1 MSIYVLGTALVLDSI
16 TPKRRAWLHKKQMK
30 CRNNYAAKFVDSS
43 KTMRSKEVVELN

>member
-1 MSIYVLGTALVLDSI
+1 MCIYVVGTVLVLDSI